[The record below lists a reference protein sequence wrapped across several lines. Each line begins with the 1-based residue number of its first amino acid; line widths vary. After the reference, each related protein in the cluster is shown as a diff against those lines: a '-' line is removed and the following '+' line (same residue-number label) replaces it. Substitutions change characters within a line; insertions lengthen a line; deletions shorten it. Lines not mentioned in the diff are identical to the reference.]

1 MTLTTV
7 GFHLQPQAR
16 QDKGHKD
23 QKNKRTTQN
32 IYEVQICFAF
42 QNKTKTTKCQIQT
55 FAGQAVCGACAL
67 CGIFILTLPIP
78 IVVTR
83 LSKVNYM
90 MQVLDLKKPSTVAT
104 GWISNLKVLEL
115 QFYNYII
122 ASIYLIIASF
132 AVTYKSKLW
141 RNEIAAKKR
150 VMRGKNTTK
159 ADIHFHLA
167 TSR

>member
-1 MTLTTV
+1 M
-7 GFHLQPQAR
+7 
-16 QDKGHKD
+16 
-23 QKNKRTTQN
+23 
-32 IYEVQICFAF
+32 
-42 QNKTKTTKCQIQT
+42 
-55 FAGQAVCGACAL
+55 
-67 CGIFILTLPIP
+67 
-78 IVVTR
+78 
-83 LSKVNYM
+83 
-90 MQVLDLKKPSTVAT
+90 
-104 GWISNLKVLEL
+104 KVLEL
-115 QFYNYII
+115 QFYNHII

>member
-1 MTLTTV
+1 M
-7 GFHLQPQAR
+7 
-16 QDKGHKD
+16 
-23 QKNKRTTQN
+23 
-32 IYEVQICFAF
+32 
-42 QNKTKTTKCQIQT
+42 
-55 FAGQAVCGACAL
+55 
-67 CGIFILTLPIP
+67 
-78 IVVTR
+78 
-83 LSKVNYM
+83 
-90 MQVLDLKKPSTVAT
+90 AT

-115 QFYNYII
+115 QYYNYII

-167 TSR
+167 TSRWICPFHFHFQYDKRGKDTKIFLLYYFQVNLTLDITFTVNCIHCHCQWNVGREKAEWVANWSNHSRGGDHSIFNMLLTMFWSGILSHDEN